1 MKRSQLENKYIKNST
16 VENMNRYKK
25 HKNFYSKLYKK
36 ERKKFYCQLVIK
48 NITDNKLFWIT
59 MKLSKKP
66 DAFGNIPTKI
76 LRSSSDICNVIL
88 QNIWNS
94 EILEKLYFPNKLKL
108 ADITPLYKKKDP
120 ILV

>member
-25 HKNFYSKLYKK
+25 HKKICSKLYKK
-36 ERKKFYCQLVIK
+36 ESKKFYSQLVIK

-59 MKLSKKP
+59 MKPSKKP

-76 LRSSSDICNVIL
+76 LRSSSDICNVAL